1 MLIITHDEESF
12 QKLVSLGIHTKCDE
26 EKHRW
31 VTIKSAEF
39 DKITLQLKDDFAF
52 KVDMRLKGTSSKGRV
67 KSDKQSPSVN
77 QQLYPSFYFKKTQD
91 LTPDERVKM
100 IEGMSKDLNISP
112 NKDMSDK
119 ELNALRYKW
128 GQWRKEKQ
136 QSPGNKQQSENVTE
150 EKETLDSEPPFDI

>member
-1 MLIITHDEESF
+1 MLIITHDEESY
-12 QKLVSLGIHTKCDE
+12 QKLISLGIHTKCDE

-39 DKITLQLKDDFAF
+39 DRITLQLKDDFTF
-52 KVDMRLKGTSSKGRV
+52 KVDMRLKGTSSKGRA
-67 KSDKQSPSVN
+67 KSTKQNQSST
-77 QQLYPSFYFKKTQD
+77 QQLYPPFYFKKTQD
-91 LTPDERVKM
+91 LTPEERIKM
-100 IEGMSKDLNISP
+100 IEGMSKDLNIEP

-136 QSPGNKQQSENVTE
+136 QAAGNKQQTENVTE
-150 EKETLDSEPPFDI
+150 EKETLDSDPPFDI